1 FSDARRAWEGRIDG
15 REIRVEAA
23 AYKGRV
29 HYFEIVLPWDTPSR
43 EQPREIIA
51 EEPVVEGIVIGIVIT
66 GLVAAF
72 LLAYRNMKLGRG
84 DRRGAFRL
92 AAIIFWL
99 TAAIWLFHGTHV
111 LDPLLLD
118 LTIRFAGVGLVGG
131 GVAWILYIALEP
143 YLRRRWPHSLISW
156 TRLLRGYVGDTLVAR
171 DVLIGFSAAA
181 FIVSVELLL
190 SRFGPFWSSGIVSGD
205 LQSLLGPADLLGAIA
220 LDIEI
225 AIFTSLAFYI
235 FLYILMLIGRTPL
248 IATALFVAPWLI
260 LSIALLMASWRNVPI
275 LVIGLLLTVL
285 LLLAQRYGVLALV
298 SAMTFR
304 AAIKSIPFT
313 LDVSAWY
320 LPLTL
325 IGSALILFVA
335 GYAFW
340 ISADA
345 RRFVR
350 RLLMET

>member
-1 FSDARRAWEGRIDG
+1 
-15 REIRVEAA
+15 
-23 AYKGRV
+23 
-29 HYFEIVLPWDTPSR
+29 
-43 EQPREIIA
+43 
-51 EEPVVEGIVIGIVIT
+51 
-66 GLVAAF
+66 
-72 LLAYRNMKLGRG
+72 
-84 DRRGAFRL
+84 
-92 AAIIFWL
+92 
-99 TAAIWLFHGTHV
+99 
-111 LDPLLLD
+111 
-118 LTIRFAGVGLVGG
+118 
-131 GVAWILYIALEP
+131 
-143 YLRRRWPHSLISW
+143 
-156 TRLLRGYVGDTLVAR
+156 
-171 DVLIGFSAAA
+171 
-181 FIVSVELLL
+181 
-190 SRFGPFWSSGIVSGD
+190 
-205 LQSLLGPADLLGAIA
+205 
-220 LDIEI
+220 
-225 AIFTSLAFYI
+225 
-235 FLYILMLIGRTPL
+235 MLIGRTPL

-285 LLLAQRYGVLALV
+285 LLLAQRVGVLALV